1 MKPAFCKQP
10 IKKVENPRHQLKIIK
25 SFFPNTSANS
35 HIYSY
40 LEQTVMQVRVGES
53 YLVILYLVDN
63 DVDFNIC
70 VIFIVIYQEIYFI
83 SFYYDKIS
91 NKISSVENLTLLSLK
106 L

>member
-1 MKPAFCKQP
+1 
-10 IKKVENPRHQLKIIK
+10 
-25 SFFPNTSANS
+25 
-35 HIYSY
+35 
-40 LEQTVMQVRVGES
+40 MQVRVGES

-63 DVDFNIC
+63 DIDFNIC